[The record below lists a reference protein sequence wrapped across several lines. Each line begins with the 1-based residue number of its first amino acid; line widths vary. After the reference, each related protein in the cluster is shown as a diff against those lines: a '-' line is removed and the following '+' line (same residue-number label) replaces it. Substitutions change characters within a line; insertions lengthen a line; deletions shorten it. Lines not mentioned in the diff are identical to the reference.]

1 MYLLRLPNSVYYT
14 RIATPL
20 SLRESG
26 YPNEFK
32 FSLLTRDRKTAYL
45 RNIEQVQLLHALFDK
60 AIAMS
65 LSFASFKAELS
76 NAINE
81 LRKAYK
87 HQLETQ
93 TNAPLLSATLNK
105 RKAKVC
111 IDEQTLNEFVQTKQ
125 LEGVIQLTIKQLNQR
140 CGDFLDYMKAQ
151 DVDKPS
157 NALAM
162 SYRDELLKRGLSHKT
177 VKDYLAA
184 NKQFFNW
191 CVARE
196 LIVTNPFNVVKM
208 PSKANTSPQEE
219 RQRWKLA
226 DLKRLFSSE
235 AYRMQSVQF
244 KWITLIML
252 YHGCRPSEAYQL
264 QVRDIQRGILPCIE
278 FTDSGNVQRL
288 KNASSKRVIPVHPKL
303 LEPGFMQY
311 VERRIKA
318 KQRQL
323 FDLTPRGDDKDWSK
337 DYRDTFGYVLDTIG
351 FKAGKRATA
360 YSFRH
365 TFIDELK
372 RASVEEHLV
381 SQIVGH
387 KHQTMT
393 YGRYGKQLE
402 PEQLAEA
409 LNRFGLEDMGVTLSV

>member
-1 MYLLRLPNSVYYT
+1 
-14 RIATPL
+14 
-20 SLRESG
+20 
-26 YPNEFK
+26 
-32 FSLLTRDRKTAYL
+32 
-45 RNIEQVQLLHALFDK
+45 
-60 AIAMS
+60 
-65 LSFASFKAELS
+65 
-76 NAINE
+76 
-81 LRKAYK
+81 
-87 HQLETQ
+87 
-93 TNAPLLSATLNK
+93 
-105 RKAKVC
+105 
-111 IDEQTLNEFVQTKQ
+111 
-125 LEGVIQLTIKQLNQR
+125 
-140 CGDFLDYMKAQ
+140 
-151 DVDKPS
+151 
-157 NALAM
+157 
-162 SYRDELLKRGLSHKT
+162 
-177 VKDYLAA
+177 
-184 NKQFFNW
+184 
-191 CVARE
+191 
-196 LIVTNPFNVVKM
+196 
-208 PSKANTSPQEE
+208 
-219 RQRWKLA
+219 
-226 DLKRLFSSE
+226 
-235 AYRMQSVQF
+235 
-244 KWITLIML
+244 ML
-252 YHGCRPSEAYQL
+252 YHGCRPSEACQI

-303 LEPGFMQY
+303 LELGFMQY

-337 DYRDTFGYVLDTIG
+337 DYRDTLGDVLDTIG

>member
-20 SLRESG
+20 SLHESG

-32 FSLLTRDRKTAYL
+32 FSLLTRERKAAYL

-65 LSFASFKAELS
+65 LSFASFKTELS

-81 LRKAYK
+81 LRQAYK
-87 HQLETQ
+87 HQLEPQ

-111 IDEQTLNEFVQTKQ
+111 IDEQTLDEFVQTKQ

-140 CGDFLDYMKAQ
+140 CGDFLAYMKSQRA
-151 DVDKPS
+151 DKPS
-157 NALAM
+157 NSLAM

-196 LIVTNPFNVVKM
+196 LIATNPFNVVKM
-208 PSKANTSPQEE
+208 PSKANGSPQEE

-235 AYRMQSVQF
+235 SYRKQS
-244 KWITLIML
+244 
-252 YHGCRPSEAYQL
+252 
-264 QVRDIQRGILPCIE
+264 
-278 FTDSGNVQRL
+278 
-288 KNASSKRVIPVHPKL
+288 
-303 LEPGFMQY
+303 
-311 VERRIKA
+311 
-318 KQRQL
+318 
-323 FDLTPRGDDKDWSK
+323 
-337 DYRDTFGYVLDTIG
+337 
-351 FKAGKRATA
+351 
-360 YSFRH
+360 
-365 TFIDELK
+365 
-372 RASVEEHLV
+372 
-381 SQIVGH
+381 SQ
-387 KHQTMT
+387 
-393 YGRYGKQLE
+393 
-402 PEQLAEA
+402 
-409 LNRFGLEDMGVTLSV
+409 